1 MSDGENRR
9 SRIFKMSDRNILSI
23 FVDESGNFS
32 FEKESSRF
40 YIVCF
45 VMHDQNSSIDDHVR
59 KLDSD
64 LDRMGFSNLCFHAG
78 PIIRHED
85 GYEFMNWEL
94 RNRIFS
100 KMMAFYRKAE
110 LSYHCFTVDKK
121 FVSSE
126 SQIVDRL
133 KTDIKAFLE
142 GLRLSSENS
151 RPLKV
156 YYDCG
161 QTPITNMLKEAMT
174 SVYGND
180 WEFAQDVKPIKYKLF
195 QVADLICTTTLIEQ
209 KIING
214 LQTTKSEDKFFG
226 GFRNFKRNVLKLI
239 KRKEI

>member
-1 MSDGENRR
+1 
-9 SRIFKMSDRNILSI
+9 MSDRNILSI

-151 RPLKV
+151 QPLKV

-214 LQTTKSEDKFFG
+214 LQMTKSEDKFFG

>member
-1 MSDGENRR
+1 MN
-9 SRIFKMSDRNILSI
+9 DRNILSI

-45 VMHDQNSSIDDHVR
+45 VMHNQNSSIEDHVR

-64 LDRMGFSNLCFHAG
+64 FDRMGFSNLCFHAG
-78 PIIRHED
+78 SIIRHED
-85 GYEFMNWEL
+85 GCEFMNWEL

-110 LSYHCFTVDKK
+110 FSYHCFTVDKK

-126 SQIVDRL
+126 SQIVDLL
-133 KTDIKAFLE
+133 KTEIKAFLE
-142 GLRLSSENS
+142 GLRMDSEAAQH
-151 RPLKV
+151 LKV

-161 QTPITNMLKEAMT
+161 QTPITNMLQAAMT
-174 SVYGND
+174 SVYGDD

-195 QVADLICTTTLIEQ
+195 QIADLICTTTLIEQ
-209 KIING
+209 KIANG
-214 LQTTKSEDKFFG
+214 LQMTKSEDKFFG
-226 GFRNFKRNVLKLI
+226 GPRNFKRNILKVI

>member
-1 MSDGENRR
+1 MN
-9 SRIFKMSDRNILSI
+9 DRNILSI

-32 FEKESSRF
+32 FEKEASRF

-45 VMHDQNSSIDDHVR
+45 VMHNQNSSIDEHVR

-110 LSYHCFTVDKK
+110 FSYHCFTVDKK
-121 FVSSE
+121 FASSE
-126 SQIVDRL
+126 SQIVERL
-133 KTDIKAFLE
+133 NTEIKAFLE
-142 GLRLSSENS
+142 GLRMISENAQH
-151 RPLKV
+151 LKV

-161 QTPITNMLKEAMT
+161 QTPITNMLQSVMT
-174 SVYGND
+174 SVYGDD

-195 QVADLICTTTLIEQ
+195 QIADLICTTTLIEQ
-209 KIING
+209 KIANG
-214 LQTTKSEDKFFG
+214 LQMTKSEDKFFG
-226 GFRNFKRNVLKLI
+226 GPRNFKRNILKVI

>member
-1 MSDGENRR
+1 
-9 SRIFKMSDRNILSI
+9 
-23 FVDESGNFS
+23 
-32 FEKESSRF
+32 
-40 YIVCF
+40 
-45 VMHDQNSSIDDHVR
+45 MHDQNSSIDDHVR

-151 RPLKV
+151 QPLKV

-214 LQTTKSEDKFFG
+214 LQMTKSEDKFFG

>member
-1 MSDGENRR
+1 MN
-9 SRIFKMSDRNILSI
+9 DRNILSI

-45 VMHDQNSSIDDHVR
+45 VMHNQNSSIEEHVR

-110 LSYHCFTVDKK
+110 FSYHCFTVDKK
-121 FVSSE
+121 FASSE

-133 KTDIKAFLE
+133 KTEIKAFLE
-142 GLRLSSENS
+142 GLRMDSEAAKH
-151 RPLKV
+151 LKV

-161 QTPITNMLKEAMT
+161 QTPITNMLQAAMT
-174 SVYGND
+174 SVYGDD

-195 QVADLICTTTLIEQ
+195 QIADLICTTTLIEQ
-209 KIING
+209 KIANG
-214 LQTTKSEDKFFG
+214 LQMTKSEDKFFG
-226 GFRNFKRNVLKLI
+226 GPRNFKRNILKVI

>member
-1 MSDGENRR
+1 
-9 SRIFKMSDRNILSI
+9 MSDRNILSI

-151 RPLKV
+151 QPLKV

-174 SVYGND
+174 SVYGNG

-214 LQTTKSEDKFFG
+214 LHMTKSEDKFFG

>member
-1 MSDGENRR
+1 MN
-9 SRIFKMSDRNILSI
+9 DRNILSI

-151 RPLKV
+151 QPLKV

-214 LQTTKSEDKFFG
+214 LQMTKSEDKF
-226 GFRNFKRNVLKLI
+226 LQS
-239 KRKEI
+239 

>member
-1 MSDGENRR
+1 
-9 SRIFKMSDRNILSI
+9 
-23 FVDESGNFS
+23 
-32 FEKESSRF
+32 
-40 YIVCF
+40 
-45 VMHDQNSSIDDHVR
+45 MHNQNSSIDDHVR

-85 GYEFMNWEL
+85 VYEFMNWEL

-100 KMMAFYRKAE
+100 KMMAFYRKAK

-151 RPLKV
+151 QPLKV

-214 LQTTKSEDKFFG
+214 LQMTKSEDKFFG

>member
-1 MSDGENRR
+1 M
-9 SRIFKMSDRNILSI
+9 
-23 FVDESGNFS
+23 DESGNFS

-45 VMHDQNSSIDDHVR
+45 VMHNQNSSIDDHVR

-85 GYEFMNWEL
+85 VYEFMNWEL

-100 KMMAFYRKAE
+100 KMMAFYRKAK

-151 RPLKV
+151 QPLKV

-214 LQTTKSEDKFFG
+214 LQMTKSEDKFFG

>member
-1 MSDGENRR
+1 
-9 SRIFKMSDRNILSI
+9 
-23 FVDESGNFS
+23 
-32 FEKESSRF
+32 
-40 YIVCF
+40 
-45 VMHDQNSSIDDHVR
+45 
-59 KLDSD
+59 
-64 LDRMGFSNLCFHAG
+64 MGFSNLCFHAD

-151 RPLKV
+151 QPLKV

-214 LQTTKSEDKFFG
+214 LQMTKSEDKFFG

>member
-1 MSDGENRR
+1 MNDS
-9 SRIFKMSDRNILSI
+9 NILSI

-32 FEKESSRF
+32 FEKEASRF

-45 VMHDQNSSIDDHVR
+45 VMHNQNSSIDEHVR

-64 LDRMGFSNLCFHAG
+64 LDRMGFSNLCFHAA

-100 KMMAFYRKAE
+100 KMMAFYRKVE
-110 LSYHCFTVDKK
+110 FSYHCFTVDKK

-126 SQIVDRL
+126 SQIVERL
-133 KTDIKAFLE
+133 KIEIKAFLE
-142 GLRLSSENS
+142 VLRMNSEIAQH
-151 RPLKV
+151 LKL

-161 QTPITNMLKEAMT
+161 QTPITNMLQSAMT
-174 SVYGND
+174 SVYGDD

-195 QVADLICTTTLIEQ
+195 QIADLICTTTLIEQ
-209 KIING
+209 KMANG
-214 LQTTKSEDKFFG
+214 LKMTKSEDKFFG
-226 GFRNFKRNVLKLI
+226 GPRNFKRNVLKVI

>member
-1 MSDGENRR
+1 MSGGENRR

-151 RPLKV
+151 QPLKV

-214 LQTTKSEDKFFG
+214 LHMTKSEDKFFG

>member
-1 MSDGENRR
+1 M
-9 SRIFKMSDRNILSI
+9 
-23 FVDESGNFS
+23 DESGNFS

-45 VMHDQNSSIDDHVR
+45 VMHNQNSSIDDHVR

-151 RPLKV
+151 QPLKV

-214 LQTTKSEDKFFG
+214 LQMTKSEDKFFG

>member
-151 RPLKV
+151 QPLKV

-161 QTPITNMLKEAMT
+161 QTPITNMLKEVMT

-214 LQTTKSEDKFFG
+214 LQMTKSEDKFFG

>member
-1 MSDGENRR
+1 
-9 SRIFKMSDRNILSI
+9 
-23 FVDESGNFS
+23 
-32 FEKESSRF
+32 
-40 YIVCF
+40 
-45 VMHDQNSSIDDHVR
+45 
-59 KLDSD
+59 
-64 LDRMGFSNLCFHAG
+64 
-78 PIIRHED
+78 
-85 GYEFMNWEL
+85 
-94 RNRIFS
+94 
-100 KMMAFYRKAE
+100 MMAFYRKAE

-151 RPLKV
+151 QPLKV

-214 LQTTKSEDKFFG
+214 LQMTKSEDKFFG

>member
-1 MSDGENRR
+1 
-9 SRIFKMSDRNILSI
+9 
-23 FVDESGNFS
+23 
-32 FEKESSRF
+32 
-40 YIVCF
+40 
-45 VMHDQNSSIDDHVR
+45 MHDQNSSIDDHVR

-151 RPLKV
+151 QPLKV

-174 SVYGND
+174 SVYGSD

-214 LQTTKSEDKFFG
+214 LQMTKSEDKFFG

>member
-1 MSDGENRR
+1 MN
-9 SRIFKMSDRNILSI
+9 DRNILSI
-23 FVDESGNFS
+23 FVDESGNSS

-45 VMHDQNSSIDDHVR
+45 VMHNQNSSIEEHVR

-110 LSYHCFTVDKK
+110 LSYHCFTVDKQ

-151 RPLKV
+151 QPLKV

-174 SVYGND
+174 SVYGNG

-214 LQTTKSEDKFFG
+214 LQMTKSEDKFFG

>member
-1 MSDGENRR
+1 MKTVALAF
-9 SRIFKMSDRNILSI
+9 FKMSDRNILSI

-151 RPLKV
+151 QPLKV

-214 LQTTKSEDKFFG
+214 LQMTKSEDKFFG

>member
-1 MSDGENRR
+1 
-9 SRIFKMSDRNILSI
+9 MSDRNILSI

-45 VMHDQNSSIDDHVR
+45 VMHDQNSSIDDHVK

-151 RPLKV
+151 QPLKV

-214 LQTTKSEDKFFG
+214 LQMTKSEDKFFG

>member
-1 MSDGENRR
+1 MKTVALAF
-9 SRIFKMSDRNILSI
+9 FKMSDRNILSI

-59 KLDSD
+59 KLNSD

-151 RPLKV
+151 QPLKV

-214 LQTTKSEDKFFG
+214 LQMTKSEDKFFG

>member
-1 MSDGENRR
+1 MKTVALAF
-9 SRIFKMSDRNILSI
+9 FKMSDRNILSI

-151 RPLKV
+151 QPLKV

-174 SVYGND
+174 SVYGNG

-214 LQTTKSEDKFFG
+214 LHMTKSEDKFFG